1 MQNLFLLISAVYNV
15 VIRENKVH
23 SGLAVYC
30 I

>member
-1 MQNLFLLISAVYNV
+1 MQNLFLLISAVYN